1 MNSEG
6 NSFWELLASFPSNGE
21 SNVLGSFHFKVFS
34 IGVRGADYD
43 GLEEFFVLCVGGFL
57 FFFFFKILF
66 IYFIRKEGREKESE
80 KNSSV

>member
-1 MNSEG
+1 MTVWKSSLCCVWVG
-6 NSFWELLASFPSNGE
+6 SGE
-21 SNVLGSFHFKVFS
+21 
-34 IGVRGADYD
+34 
-43 GLEEFFVLCVGGFL
+43 GGFL

>member
-1 MNSEG
+1 MCG
-6 NSFWELLASFPSNGE
+6 WVVVRVGF
-21 SNVLGSFHFKVFS
+21 FS
-34 IGVRGADYD
+34 
-43 GLEEFFVLCVGGFL
+43 